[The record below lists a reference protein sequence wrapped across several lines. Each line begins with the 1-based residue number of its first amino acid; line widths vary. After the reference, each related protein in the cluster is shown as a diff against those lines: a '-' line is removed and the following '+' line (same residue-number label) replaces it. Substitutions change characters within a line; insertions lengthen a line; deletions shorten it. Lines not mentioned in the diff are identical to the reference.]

1 MRKALYR
8 FNFQCS
14 IVNHLHTPS
23 LPATFTQSNN
33 NNVAN
38 QVQRLHF
45 SVFFRLSAA
54 KVHISH
60 ETTKQFVTFFAL
72 LVKNMSLLFVRIVRR
87 SLLHHVIHQ
96 TGDELGWF
104 FCHPHAQHHHS
115 CLSRRYSQR
124 VDTIIILP
132 VLKPFGSVDDSPLQP

>member
-1 MRKALYR
+1 MFRYGCIDVIYKKASLHPEVRKALYC

-54 KVHISH
+54 KVHISL
-60 ETTKQFVTFFAL
+60 ETTKQFVTF
-72 LVKNMSLLFVRIVRR
+72 LV
-87 SLLHHVIHQ
+87 
-96 TGDELGWF
+96 
-104 FCHPHAQHHHS
+104 FCQKINVGTS
-115 CLSRRYSQR
+115 
-124 VDTIIILP
+124 
-132 VLKPFGSVDDSPLQP
+132 G